1 MSAKA
6 ELPGLKPMTAQN
18 VADVQETLLRIVE
31 VSPAGTGTDCAVQ
44 TVPFQVSAR
53 ATCVPELL
61 SAKPAASQNVAD
73 VQDTED
79 RMAEL
84 EPDG

>member
-1 MSAKA
+1 
-6 ELPGLKPMTAQN
+6 
-18 VADVQETLLRIVE
+18 
-31 VSPAGTGTDCAVQ
+31 
-44 TVPFQVSAR
+44 VPFQVSAR